1 MRCVLITT
9 CGRYLL
15 EGLVVLNDELVSE
28 LHALL
33 LQKGKHIAAILLEE
47 SISKSGD
54 AHAGFNS
61 QAFSR
66 YFLMQIAL
74 YKALYICQ
82 RFGISYMPCQWV
94 YF

>member
-1 MRCVLITT
+1 MRCVLIAT

-33 LQKGKHIAAILLEE
+33 LQKGKHIAAILPEE
-47 SISKSGD
+47 SVSESGD
-54 AHAGFNS
+54 AHTGFNS

-66 YFLMQIAL
+66 YFLMQMVL
-74 YKALYICQ
+74 YKQLYICQ
-82 RFGISYMPCQWV
+82 GCGIIYLRCQLTK
-94 YF
+94 F